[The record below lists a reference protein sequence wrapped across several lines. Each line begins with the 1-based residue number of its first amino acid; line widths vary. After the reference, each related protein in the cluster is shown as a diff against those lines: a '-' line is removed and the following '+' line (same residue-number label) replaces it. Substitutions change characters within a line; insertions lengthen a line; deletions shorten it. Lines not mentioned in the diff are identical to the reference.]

1 MQARALK
8 IVKLVAVVVGPIVVS
23 LLVGWAALAQGPG
36 TAFSYQGS
44 LSSGD
49 GPVEDFCTFGFDLYD
64 AATDGAQI
72 GATQTVTDVTVS
84 EGLFTVELDFGTEV
98 FTGPPRYL
106 EIGVQCSGAG
116 SPTTLSPRQPLYPTP
131 YALYAA
137 QAGRVEWGD
146 VISKPTGLPVSGSA
160 PPMTAAPPT
169 PPERASL
176 LSAASSAAP

>member
-1 MQARALK
+1 MQARAWK
-8 IVKLVAVVVGPIVVS
+8 IVKLVMVVVGPVAAS

-44 LSSGD
+44 LSRGD
-49 GPVEDFCTFGFDLYD
+49 DPVEDICTFGFDLYD
-64 AATDGAQI
+64 AATGGTRI